1 MARTF
6 VDLVSVVPA
15 AAKRMAV
22 QDTLQKLWLHG
33 KNGGLFAREQLKAW
47 ALREAWMDGKPGTFG
62 MNTWIAERLTK
73 MGGGRPTSAAV
84 KELLGKID
92 NDEDW
97 YPGKQYGEKRGR
109 KRVLRG
115 AKALAVA
122 RCAQSKK
129 ARGVDPTYAQVCGS
143 CKDAV
148 INPATGKPVDKRAV
162 YAVFKERCYDDEAD
176 PDNTWSNRPRLSRKA
191 ITEDVRG
198 KRQEWAAW
206 MLGLRHT
213 GAWYFNN
220 LVWTDICNA
229 VLPRTEK
236 KAAEQALAR
245 KNGKAWMSD
254 GFQRGDKNLRS
265 DKRAVKMNS
274 WDTLRVWWAPVLARG
289 KLSMVLLPADFPGDR
304 PEGAEPLVAK
314 VRAVLSARFRG
325 APKPCTLFVDRG
337 AGFYNAGTGGIT
349 PEFKAALADHG
360 LRAFMGD
367 DASQQPGSLW
377 EMMFHETAV
386 SWIRRGLTWTLPP
399 RPWEETPTEF
409 ARRLRAV
416 VEDINARHR
425 VEGLCRELP
434 QRVRALHA
442 AQGGRLDK

>member
-33 KNGGLFAREQLKAW
+33 KNGGLCAREQLKAW

-129 ARGVDPTYAQVCGS
+129 ARGVDPTYAQVCGG

-162 YAVFKERCYDDEAD
+162 YVVFKERCYDDEAD

-245 KNGKAWMSD
+245 KNGKAWMSG
-254 GFQRGDKNLRS
+254 GFQRDDKNLRG

-289 KLSMVLLPADFPGDR
+289 KLSVVLLPADFPGDR

-325 APKPCTLFVDRG
+325 ASKPCTLFVDRG
-337 AGFYNAGTGGIT
+337 AGFYNAGTGGIA

-377 EMMFHETAV
+377 EMMLHETAV

-399 RPWEETPTEF
+399 KPWEGTPTEF

-434 QRVRALHA
+434 QRVQALHA